1 MKLRELNCFNEI
13 IIQAHDN
20 PDADSIAS
28 GFGLYWFFRKT
39 GKQVRF
45 IYGGENSVRK
55 SNLVMMLDTLS
66 IPMEHVTEL
75 EHSPE
80 LLITVDCQ
88 YGERNV
94 QKFPAQHIAVI
105 DHHPSVTSVPS
116 GYSEIRDRYGSCST
130 LVWDL
135 LTEEGYDPG
144 RDEYLAT
151 ALYYGLYMDTGRLQE
166 LGHPKDRDMRDSLEF
181 RCRRGDLLQLINK
194 NITFDEFCL
203 AGRAMEDAVHDAGNG
218 CLLVEAGACDPNL
231 LGVIS
236 DAGIEVD
243 TVDNCVVYSILD
255 NGVKLSVRSYG
266 NNDHANEIISY
277 LTENI
282 GSGGGH
288 IRKAGGFIVKDL
300 FLQHVSAMSE
310 KQEEEDYASHVR
322 SYLLKR
328 LDRYFREQ
336 VVIHSEKDDV
346 PNLTGCPVYEKKRIP
361 MGYVKATDLYPAGT
375 LVKIRM
381 LEGDKDICVTED
393 IYFIIGVESEVYYND
408 ADYFFSHN
416 DPTDEPY
423 QFHGEYAPTVQR
435 ALRSVRGEET
445 PKSIKDYAKTCI
457 PKEKSRI
464 YASQLTIRTKVFSPR
479 SEGYCLGLPGD
490 YLVARVENPT
500 SCYIIKA
507 DILGK
512 IYQKLPETTGP

>member
-13 IIQAHDN
+13 VIQAHDN

-28 GFGLYWFFRKT
+28 GFGLYWYFKKA
-39 GKQVRF
+39 GKQVRL
-45 IYGGENSVRK
+45 IYGGRNPVRK
-55 SNLVMMLDTLS
+55 SNLVMMLDSLF

-75 EHSPE
+75 DHSPE
-80 LLITVDCQ
+80 LLLTVDCQ

-105 DHHPSVTSVPS
+105 DHHPSVSSVPS
-116 GYSEIRDRYGSCST
+116 GCSEIRDRYGACST

-144 RDEYLAT
+144 RDEFLAT

-166 LGHPKDRDMRDSLEF
+166 LGHPRDRDMRDALEF
-181 RCRRGDLLQLINK
+181 RCRRNDLLQLMNR
-194 NITFDEFCL
+194 NITFDEFCI

-266 NNDHANEIISY
+266 TGDHANEIVSY
-277 LTENI
+277 LTEHI

-300 FLQHVSAMSE
+300 FLEYMSSISEEYGE
-310 KQEEEDYASHVR
+310 KDFSSR
-322 SYLLKR
+322 IRGYLLKR
-328 LDRYFREQ
+328 LERYFSEQ
-336 VVIHSEKDDV
+336 VMIHAGTDEV
-346 PNLTGCPVYEKKRIP
+346 PDLSGYPVYEKKRLPI
-361 MGYVKATDLYPAGT
+361 GYVKATDMYPAGT
-375 LVKIRM
+375 LVEIRM
-381 LEGDKDICVTED
+381 LEGDMEISVTED
-393 IYFIIGVESEVYYND
+393 DYFIIGVESEVYKND
-408 ADYFFSHN
+408 AAYFFSHN
-416 DPTDEPY
+416 DLSDEPY

-435 ALRSVRGEET
+435 AVRSVRGEET

-457 PKEKSRI
+457 PKDRSRI
-464 YASQLTIRTKVFSPR
+464 YARPLTIRTKVFPTW
-479 SEGYCLGLPGD
+479 SENYLLGLPGD
-490 YLVARVENPT
+490 YLVSRVEDPT
-500 SCYIIKA
+500 NCYIIKA
-507 DILGK
+507 DILEK
-512 IYQKLPETTGP
+512 SYQRLSETAGS